1 MNHNFL
7 IRATNRVA
15 LYATS
20 ALIYCVFIFL
30 IITVFDLRIFRERLT
45 ETFFLSLLGIFAI
58 LGGSVILSIM
68 SNLSKISQAIST
80 RQSAVLETPAQP
92 RSRLT
97 IALVLLTF
105 PLIGA
110 ALFAGNELST
120 QRKKDFL
127 IRSAE
132 KLVSENQPA
141 LAQLA
146 NYQFSADYVK
156 KSEAILGVITKIDKH
171 FPEVMLIAPDA
182 IDGKAL
188 FLAFGKDHYRN
199 DKEPLEMSS
208 FIFSASQDER
218 NYLARIFST
227 KDMGH
232 KFDDEKGKYQLYFPV
247 EIGGKKLVLYF
258 SDDQRYGKLGS

>member
-1 MNHNFL
+1 MNHDFL
-7 IRATNRVA
+7 IRATNRVT

-20 ALIYCVFIFL
+20 ALIYWVFIFL

-80 RQSAVLETPAQP
+80 RQPAAVETAAQP

-97 IALVLLTF
+97 MVLALLTF

-146 NYQFSADYVK
+146 NYKFSAEYVH

-188 FLAFGKDHYRN
+188 FLAFGKRHYSG
-199 DKEPLEMSS
+199 EPLEMSS

-232 KFDDEKGKYQLYFPV
+232 KFDDAKGKYQLYFPV